1 MCAETK
7 RAEMQRTEDVHVA
20 MLARDMNY
28 AEEVIHDVYAAMRN
42 HISVRL
48 PFMVALSV
56 AIGFH
61 QLSNYSGVLGRGLV
75 YVPLSIFGD
84 DGQRFRIPIMN
95 DLHEATLTA
104 RMSEIAMDVLREAL
118 HKHDLDMLFLCCCGL
133 VIGKRDR
140 IDEFYGSQDHVE
152 RDRVRS
158 FFDTEATGITMTD
171 SINDLRKRGV
181 VSLDFDPYSY
191 SEDRLFE
198 KIECMLGTAKQFV
211 PLEQDS
217 DVAKMKDQLTA
228 IAQRVQQA
236 A

>member
-1 MCAETK
+1 
-7 RAEMQRTEDVHVA
+7 
-20 MLARDMNY
+20 
-28 AEEVIHDVYAAMRN
+28 
-42 HISVRL
+42 
-48 PFMVALSV
+48 
-56 AIGFH
+56 
-61 QLSNYSGVLGRGLV
+61 
-75 YVPLSIFGD
+75 
-84 DGQRFRIPIMN
+84 MN

-171 SINDLRKRGV
+171 SINDLRKKGV

-198 KIECMLGTAKQFV
+198 KIECMLGNGKAICAVGAGFRCRENERSTYSHSTA
-211 PLEQDS
+211 S
-217 DVAKMKDQLTA
+217 TA
-228 IAQRVQQA
+228 SCIER
-236 A
+236 